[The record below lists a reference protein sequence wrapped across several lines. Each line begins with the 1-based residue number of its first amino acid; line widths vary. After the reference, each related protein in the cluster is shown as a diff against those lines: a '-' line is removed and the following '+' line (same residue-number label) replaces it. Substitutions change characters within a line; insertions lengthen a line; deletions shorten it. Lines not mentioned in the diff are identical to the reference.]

1 MKGNKIMHMEFDP
14 AMEAIIEDQYK
25 RGVVDL
31 PARVIMLIGK
41 LTYLERQHAKLEVEL
56 EKLTIQGRGKTLFT
70 LSYLEDLKECSAKK
84 EKLENDIEDLDEDIA
99 YLIYK
104 IQREA
109 KNA

>member
-1 MKGNKIMHMEFDP
+1 MHMEFDP
-14 AMEAIIEDQYK
+14 KMEAIIEDQYK

-41 LTYLERQHAKLEVEL
+41 LTYLERQHAKLEIE
-56 EKLTIQGRGKTLFT
+56 
-70 LSYLEDLKECSAKK
+70 EDAIGHREEDFKRIFAKK
-84 EKLENDIEDLDEDIA
+84 EKLENDIEDLDDDIA

-104 IQREA
+104 IQRDA

>member
-1 MKGNKIMHMEFDP
+1 MHMEFDP
-14 AMEAIIEDQYK
+14 KMEAIIEDQYK

-41 LTYLERQHAKLEVEL
+41 LTYLERQHAKLEIE
-56 EKLTIQGRGKTLFT
+56 
-70 LSYLEDLKECSAKK
+70 EDVVGHREEDFKRISAKK
-84 EKLENDIEDLDEDIA
+84 EKLENDIEDLDDDIA

-104 IQREA
+104 IQGDA

>member
-25 RGVVDL
+25 RGDVDL
-31 PARVIMLIGK
+31 PAYVIMLIGK
-41 LTYLERQHAKLEVEL
+41 LTYLERQHAKLEVEM
-56 EKLTIQGRGKTLFT
+56 
-70 LSYLEDLKECSAKK
+70 EDQEGFLRFHPDELKQVSAKK

>member
-1 MKGNKIMHMEFDP
+1 MHMEFDP
-14 AMEAIIEDQYK
+14 AMEAIIEDLYK
-25 RGVVDL
+25 RGAVDL
-31 PARVIMLIGK
+31 PAYVIMLIGK
-41 LTYLERQHAKLEVEL
+41 LTYLERQHAKLEIEL
-56 EKLTIQGRGKTLFT
+56 EEQEGSQRFHPD
-70 LSYLEDLKECSAKK
+70 ELKQISVKK

>member
-1 MKGNKIMHMEFDP
+1 MHMEFDP

-31 PARVIMLIGK
+31 PARVLMLIGK

-56 EKLTIQGRGKTLFT
+56 EDQECSLRFHPDELKLM
-70 LSYLEDLKECSAKK
+70 SAKK

>member
-14 AMEAIIEDQYK
+14 AMEAIIEDQYNQ
-25 RGVVDL
+25 GVVDL
-31 PARVIMLIGK
+31 PARVLMLIGK
-41 LTYLERQHAKLEVEL
+41 LTYLERQHAKLEVEENIL
-56 EKLTIQGRGKTLFT
+56 DPQENE
-70 LSYLEDLKECSAKK
+70 YDLQRIAAKK
-84 EKLENDIEDLDEDIA
+84 EKLENDIEDLDDDIA